1 MGTKKKTF
9 LNDSPTL
16 WLEHSL
22 CTSLRVCSS
31 TWRDTNILEKLQE
44 GRPRICYYSQVRSKN
59 MKDISNI
66 NSSSGGM
73 LNNGTSSNGRSHL
86 ENCLVVDLGTATTK
100 SGWSNR
106 SEPDMSIPSIVGH
119 GRHKGAMATLGLSD
133 SYVGRQAQTLQG
145 ILNIRQPFKQGCV
158 QHWDDLEL
166 LWDHTWKQELKR
178 MRVSFWKKY
187 FEYEST

>member
-1 MGTKKKTF
+1 MFAQAHDVTPIF
-9 LNDSPTL
+9 LKNCRKEE
-16 WLEHSL
+16 LEYA
-22 CTSLRVCSS
+22 TIPKFVA
-31 TWRDTNILEKLQE
+31 
-44 GRPRICYYSQVRSKN
+44 KN

-73 LNNGTSSNGRSHL
+73 LTNGTSSNGRSHL

-178 MRVSFWKKY
+178 MRVSF
-187 FEYEST
+187 ETML

>member
-1 MGTKKKTF
+1 
-9 LNDSPTL
+9 
-16 WLEHSL
+16 
-22 CTSLRVCSS
+22 
-31 TWRDTNILEKLQE
+31 
-44 GRPRICYYSQVRSKN
+44 
-59 MKDISNI
+59 
-66 NSSSGGM
+66 M
-73 LNNGTSSNGRSHL
+73 LTNGTSSSNGRSHL

-178 MRVSFWKKY
+178 MRVSFETI
-187 FEYEST
+187 F